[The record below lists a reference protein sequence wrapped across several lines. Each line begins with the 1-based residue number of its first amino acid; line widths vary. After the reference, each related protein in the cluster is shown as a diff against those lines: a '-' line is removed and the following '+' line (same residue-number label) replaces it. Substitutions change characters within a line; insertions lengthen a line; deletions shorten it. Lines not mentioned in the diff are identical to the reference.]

1 MINLPGRSTVAKK
14 QEAEGLTKVPE
25 RKLPADIN
33 AEAAVLSAMLID
45 SDVVSKGI
53 EKIKEV
59 YFYRLAHKLI
69 FRNICELF
77 NDGIEV
83 DVLTLINR
91 LERNNQLEKIGGT
104 PYINE
109 IADFVVSGA
118 NFDYHVNIIT
128 EQALLRQ
135 LIVASNGI
143 IESCY
148 SSTSDVKSIVD
159 EAEQAIFSIA
169 ELPQHQGFVKFNEV
183 SAEVLSNIDLI
194 ASTKSPVTGIGSGFG
209 GLDRLT
215 GGFRPGQFIIIAA
228 RPAMGKTALALNI
241 ASHVAVNLKKKVAIF
256 TMEMAADEVI
266 MRMFASASEVNMDS
280 MLKGYGMNEEKLIR
294 IMQASEVLSTKQ
306 IYIDESGT
314 NTPLDIRA
322 KTRRLAA
329 EVGGLDLILI
339 DYLQLMGLSKD
350 RDNRQ
355 QEISEISRSMKV
367 LAKDMK
373 IPVIAL
379 SQLNRML
386 ENREDRRPRLADLR
400 ESGAIEQDADL
411 VMFIYRDE
419 YYNQEKSEK
428 PGVAEII
435 VGKNRHGSTGSVD
448 LGFVKEYTLFRPLD
462 ETEQKP

>member
-1 MINLPGRSTVAKK
+1 MTKSKEK
-14 QEAEGLTKVPE
+14 QEPLKVSE

-33 AEAAVLSAMLID
+33 AEAAVISAMMID
-45 SDVVSKGI
+45 SDVVSKGV
-53 EKIKEV
+53 EKLKEQ
-59 YFYRLAHKLI
+59 FFQRLAHKLI
-69 FRNICELF
+69 FRAICELF

-83 DVLTLINR
+83 DALTLINR
-91 LERNNQLEKIGGT
+91 LERNNHLEKIGGI

-109 IADFVVSGA
+109 ITDFVVSSA
-118 NFDYHVNIIT
+118 NFDYHLNIVV
-128 EQALLRQ
+128 EQALLRH
-135 LIVASNGI
+135 LIVACNGI

-148 SSTSDVKSIVD
+148 SSTSAVKTVVD
-159 EAEQAIFSIA
+159 EAEQAIFAIA
-169 ELPQHQGFVKFNEV
+169 EMPQNQGFIKFDQL
-183 SAEVLSNIDLI
+183 SAEVLHNIDTI
-194 ASTKSPVTGIGSGFG
+194 ASTKTPVTGIGTGYSD
-209 GLDRLT
+209 LDQLT

-228 RPAMGKTALALNI
+228 RPAMGKTSLALNI
-241 ASHVAVNLKKKVAIF
+241 ASHAAVNLKKKVAIF

-266 MRMFASASEVNMDS
+266 MRMFSSASEVNMDS

-294 IMQASEVLSTKQ
+294 IMQASEVLSSKQ

-329 EVGGLDLILI
+329 ELGGLDLIII
-339 DYLQLMGLSKD
+339 DYLQLMGLSRE

-355 QEISEISRSMKV
+355 QEISEISRALKI

-373 IPVIAL
+373 IPVVAL

-386 ENREDRRPRLADLR
+386 ENRDNKRPRLADLR

-419 YYNQEKSEK
+419 YYYPENTEK
-428 PGVAEII
+428 PGIAEII
-435 VGKNRHGSTGSVD
+435 VGKNRHGSTGFID
-448 LGFVKEYTLFRPLD
+448 LGFDREYTLFRSLD
-462 ETEQKP
+462 KHEAL

>member
-1 MINLPGRSTVAKK
+1 
-14 QEAEGLTKVPE
+14 
-25 RKLPADIN
+25 
-33 AEAAVLSAMLID
+33 
-45 SDVVSKGI
+45 VVSKGI
-53 EKIKEV
+53 EKLQEA
-59 YFYRLAHKLI
+59 YFYRNAHKLM

-91 LERNNQLEKIGGT
+91 LERNNQLEKIGGI

-109 IADFVVSGA
+109 IADIVVSSA
-118 NFDYHVNIIT
+118 NFDYHLNIVT
-128 EQALLRQ
+128 EQALLRH
-135 LIVASNGI
+135 LIVACNGI

-148 SSTSDVKSIVD
+148 SSTAPVKSVVD
-159 EAEQAIFSIA
+159 EAEQAIFNIA
-169 ELPQHQGFVKFNEV
+169 ELPHHQGFIKIDQI
-183 SAEVLSNIDLI
+183 SAEVLHNIDQI
-194 ASTKSPVTGIGSGFG
+194 ASTKTPVSGIGTGFG
-209 GLDRLT
+209 DLDRLT

-228 RPAMGKTALALNI
+228 RPAMGKTSLALNI
-241 ASHVAVNLKKKVAIF
+241 ATHAAVNLKKKVAVF

-266 MRMFASASEVNMDS
+266 MRMFSSASEVNMDS
-280 MLKGYGMNEEKLIR
+280 MLKGYGMNEEKLVR
-294 IMQASEVLSTKQ
+294 IMQASEVLSTKH

-329 EVGGLDLILI
+329 EVSGLDLIVI
-339 DYLQLMGLSKD
+339 DYLQLMGLSKE

-355 QEISEISRSMKV
+355 QEISEISRAMKV

-386 ENREDRRPRLADLR
+386 ENREDKRPRLADLR

-419 YYNQEKSEK
+419 YYNPEKTEK
-428 PGVAEII
+428 PGIAEII
-435 VGKNRHGSTGSVD
+435 IGKNRHGSTGSVD
-448 LGFVKEYTLFRPLD
+448 LGFDKEYTLFRSLD
-462 ETEQKP
+462 LGEEN

>member
-1 MINLPGRSTVAKK
+1 MPKRKDNSEQSSIS
-14 QEAEGLTKVPE
+14 E

-33 AEAAVLSAMLID
+33 AEAAVLSAMIID
-45 SDVVSKGI
+45 ADVVSKGI
-53 EKIKEV
+53 EQLQEP
-59 YFYRLAHKLI
+59 YFARPAHKLI
-69 FRNICELF
+69 FRTICELF
-77 NDGIEV
+77 NDGIEI

-91 LERNNQLEKIGGT
+91 LERNNHLEKVGGV
-104 PYINE
+104 PYLNE
-109 IADFVVSGA
+109 MADIVVSSA
-118 NFDYHVNIIT
+118 TFDYHINIVT
-128 EQALLRQ
+128 EQALLRH
-135 LIVASNGI
+135 LIVACNGI

-148 SSTSDVKSIVD
+148 SSTAPVKTVVD

-169 ELPQHQGFVKFNEV
+169 ELPQHQGFVRIDQITT
-183 SAEVLSNIDLI
+183 EVLHNIDQI
-194 ASTKSPVTGIGSGFG
+194 ASTKKPVTGIGSGFSD
-209 GLDRLT
+209 LDRLT

-228 RPAMGKTALALNI
+228 RPAMGKTSLALNI
-241 ASHVAVNLKKKVAIF
+241 ASHAAVNLKKKVALF

-266 MRMFASASEVNMDS
+266 MRMFSSASEVNMDS

-294 IMQASEVLSTKQ
+294 IMQASEVLGTKH

-322 KTRRLAA
+322 KTRRLAV
-329 EVGGLDLILI
+329 EVGGLDLIMI
-339 DYLQLMGLSKD
+339 DYLQLMGLSKE

-355 QEISEISRSMKV
+355 QEISEISRSLKV

-386 ENREDRRPRLADLR
+386 ENREDKRPRLADLR

-419 YYNQEKSEK
+419 YYYPEKTEK
-428 PGVAEII
+428 PGIAEII
-435 VGKNRHGSTGSVD
+435 IGKNRHGSTGSVD
-448 LGFVKEYTLFRPLD
+448 LGFDKEYTLFRSLD
-462 ETEQKP
+462 LSEER

>member
-1 MINLPGRSTVAKK
+1 MPKRKDNSEQSSIS
-14 QEAEGLTKVPE
+14 E

-33 AEAAVLSAMLID
+33 AEAAVLSAMIID
-45 SDVVSKGI
+45 ADVVSKGI
-53 EKIKEV
+53 EQLQEP
-59 YFYRLAHKLI
+59 YFARPAHKLI
-69 FRNICELF
+69 FRTICELF
-77 NDGIEV
+77 NDGIEI

-91 LERNNQLEKIGGT
+91 LERNNHLEKVGGV
-104 PYINE
+104 PYLNE
-109 IADFVVSGA
+109 MADIVVSSA
-118 NFDYHVNIIT
+118 NFDYHINIVT
-128 EQALLRQ
+128 EQALLRH
-135 LIVASNGI
+135 LIVACNGI

-148 SSTSDVKSIVD
+148 SSTAPVKTVVD

-169 ELPQHQGFVKFNEV
+169 ELPQHQGFVRIDQITT
-183 SAEVLSNIDLI
+183 EVLHNIDQI
-194 ASTKSPVTGIGSGFG
+194 ASTKKPVTGIGSGFSD
-209 GLDRLT
+209 LDRLT

-228 RPAMGKTALALNI
+228 RPAMGKTSLALNI
-241 ASHVAVNLKKKVAIF
+241 ASHAAVNLKKKVALF

-266 MRMFASASEVNMDS
+266 MRMFSSASEVNMDS

-294 IMQASEVLSTKQ
+294 IMQASEVLGTKH

-322 KTRRLAA
+322 KTRRLAV
-329 EVGGLDLILI
+329 EVGGLDLIMI
-339 DYLQLMGLSKD
+339 DYLQLMGLSKE

-355 QEISEISRSMKV
+355 QEISEISRSLKV

-386 ENREDRRPRLADLR
+386 ENREDKRPRLADLR

-419 YYNQEKSEK
+419 YYYPEKTEK
-428 PGVAEII
+428 PGIAEII
-435 VGKNRHGSTGSVD
+435 IGKNRHGSTGSVD
-448 LGFVKEYTLFRPLD
+448 LGFDKEYTLFRSLD
-462 ETEQKP
+462 LSEER

>member
-1 MINLPGRSTVAKK
+1 MAKK
-14 QEAEGLTKVPE
+14 QTETEQISISE
-25 RKLPADIN
+25 RKLPHDIN
-33 AEAAVLSAMLID
+33 AEAAVLSAMIID
-45 SDVVSKGI
+45 SDVISKGI
-53 EKIKEV
+53 EKLQES
-59 YFYRLAHKLI
+59 YFFRMSHRLI

-83 DVLTLINR
+83 DILTLINR
-91 LERNNQLEKIGGT
+91 LERNNQLEKTGGKA
-104 PYINE
+104 YLSE
-109 IADFVVSGA
+109 IADIVVSSA
-118 NFDYHVNIIT
+118 NFDYHLNIVI
-128 EQALLRQ
+128 EQALLRH
-135 LIVASNGI
+135 LIVACNGI

-148 SSTSDVKSIVD
+148 SSTAPVKTVVD

-169 ELPQHQGFVKFNEV
+169 EMPHHQGFIRIDQI
-183 SAEVLSNIDLI
+183 SGEVLHNIDQI
-194 ASTKSPVTGIGSGFG
+194 ASTKTPVTGIGSGFG
-209 GLDRLT
+209 DLDRLT

-228 RPAMGKTALALNI
+228 RPAMGKTSLALNI
-241 ASHVAVNLKKKVAIF
+241 ATHASVNLKKRVGIF

-266 MRMFASASEVNMDS
+266 MRMFSSASEVNMDS
-280 MLKGYGMNEEKLIR
+280 MLKGYGMNEEKLTR
-294 IMQASEVLSTKQ
+294 IMQASEVLSTKH

-329 EVGGLDLILI
+329 ELGGLDLILI
-339 DYLQLMGLSKD
+339 DYLQLMGLSKE

-355 QEISEISRSMKV
+355 QEISEISRALKV

-386 ENREDRRPRLADLR
+386 ENREDKRPRLADLR

-419 YYNQEKSEK
+419 YYYPEKTEK
-428 PGVAEII
+428 PGIAEII
-435 VGKNRHGSTGSVD
+435 IGKNRHGSTGSVD
-448 LGFVKEYTLFRPLD
+448 LGFDKEFTLFRSLD
-462 ETEQKP
+462 LSEDR

>member
-1 MINLPGRSTVAKK
+1 MSRKNTEEVASIS
-14 QEAEGLTKVPE
+14 E

-33 AEAAVLSAMLID
+33 AEAAVLSAMIVD

-53 EKIKEV
+53 EKLKEA
-59 YFYRLAHKLI
+59 YLYRLAHKLI
-69 FRNICELF
+69 FRSICELF

-83 DVLTLINR
+83 DPLTLINR
-91 LERNNQLEKIGGT
+91 LERNNHLEKIGGI

-109 IADFVVSGA
+109 IADFVVSSA
-118 NFDYHVNIIT
+118 NFDYHLNIVT
-128 EQALLRQ
+128 EQALLRH
-135 LIVASNGI
+135 LIVACNGI

-159 EAEQAIFSIA
+159 QAEQSIFEIA
-169 ELPQHQGFVKFNEV
+169 ELPQHQGFVKIDQI
-183 SAEVLSNIDLI
+183 SAEVLHNIDQI
-194 ASTKSPVTGIGSGFG
+194 ASTKVPMTGIGSGFG
-209 GLDRLT
+209 DLDLLT

-228 RPAMGKTALALNI
+228 RPAMGKTSLALNI
-241 ASHVAVNLKKKVAIF
+241 ASHAAVNLKKKVAVF
-256 TMEMAADEVI
+256 TMEMGADEVI
-266 MRMFASASEVNMDS
+266 MRMFSSASEVNMDS

-322 KTRRLAA
+322 KTRRLSA
-329 EVGGLDLILI
+329 EIGGLDLILI
-339 DYLQLMGLSKD
+339 DYLQLMGLTKD

-355 QEISEISRSMKV
+355 QEISEISRSLKV

-386 ENREDRRPRLADLR
+386 ENREDKRPRLADLR

-411 VMFIYRDE
+411 VMFIYRDD
-419 YYNQEKSEK
+419 YYNPDTTEK
-428 PGVAEII
+428 PGIAEII
-435 VGKNRHGSTGSVD
+435 IGKNRHGSTGRVE
-448 LGFVKEYTLFRPLD
+448 LGFEKEFTLFRALD
-462 ETEQKP
+462 RRTEER